1 MKKNSHFLKLKAVD
15 KEDLKVISGAL
26 QDAIVPVLD
35 LAYDRD
41 KKQFMFAANRYRWE
55 TAGKNNDFPG
65 ERVHSGITFDYVI
78 GVKRKCLERHKPGL
92 FLNLLTID
100 LEKNSNRG
108 LIVEITFSGGTA
120 IRLET
125 SQLLCHLEDF
135 GESWSANKRPG
146 HSFD

>member
-1 MKKNSHFLKLKAVD
+1 VKKNSGLLRLKAVD
-15 KEDLKVISGAL
+15 KEDLKVISVAL

-35 LAYDRD
+35 LAYDQNN
-41 KKQFMFAANRYRWE
+41 KQFMFAANRFRWE
-55 TAGKNNDFPG
+55 TANKNSEFAG
-65 ERVHSGITFDYVI
+65 ERVHSGITFHHVL

-92 FLNLLTID
+92 FLNLLAVD
-100 LEKNSNRG
+100 LEINSNRG
-108 LIVEITFSGGTA
+108 FIVEITFSRGAA

-135 GESWSANKRPG
+135 GEPWSANKRPG